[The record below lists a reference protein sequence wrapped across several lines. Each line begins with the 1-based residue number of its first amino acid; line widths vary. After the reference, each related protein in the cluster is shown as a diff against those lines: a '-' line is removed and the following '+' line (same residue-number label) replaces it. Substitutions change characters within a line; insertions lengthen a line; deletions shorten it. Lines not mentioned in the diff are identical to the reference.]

1 MQSEE
6 EGAQLAS
13 GWHWGLA
20 PRSCLRP
27 RVLVRH
33 RRASRA
39 SVFRGKLQGATEKQ
53 EHTPIC
59 VSLILGLSL
68 LPELSSGGMGGRGTH
83 ASSREARPSVVMTL
97 LAVLGRQ
104 LDSTDYRGYSA
115 KPLDGSH
122 PVQRGPH
129 RGAEVLPKLPR
140 HTPTAEGATEPH
152 PHPRDGRGR
161 LSTRK
166 GFVGGR
172 GNRTPG
178 SGS

>member
-33 RRASRA
+33 RRTSRA

-83 ASSREARPSVVMTL
+83 ASSREAQTFCCNDSVSRTRETVGLHRLQRLLSKAPRQKSPSPARSPPWSRGSPKASPTHT
-97 LAVLGRQ
+97 
-104 LDSTDYRGYSA
+104 DS
-115 KPLDGSH
+115 
-122 PVQRGPH
+122 
-129 RGAEVLPKLPR
+129 
-140 HTPTAEGATEPH
+140 
-152 PHPRDGRGR
+152 
-161 LSTRK
+161 
-166 GFVGGR
+166 
-172 GNRTPG
+172 
-178 SGS
+178 